1 MLGLAILLCFN
12 LLGLFLK
19 EMLHVPLPANVIG
32 LILFT
37 GSLYT
42 SLINLEWVES
52 AAQFLTKHMMLF
64 FIPFLVGTMTFFP
77 LLETQFISLTVS
89 FVISTFLV
97 LGVTGWVTSRLAR
110 KKRTERGEA
119 A

>member
-1 MLGLAILLCFN
+1 
-12 LLGLFLK
+12 
-19 EMLHVPLPANVIG
+19 
-32 LILFT
+32 
-37 GSLYT
+37 
-42 SLINLEWVES
+42 
-52 AAQFLTKHMMLF
+52 
-64 FIPFLVGTMTFFP
+64 MTFFP